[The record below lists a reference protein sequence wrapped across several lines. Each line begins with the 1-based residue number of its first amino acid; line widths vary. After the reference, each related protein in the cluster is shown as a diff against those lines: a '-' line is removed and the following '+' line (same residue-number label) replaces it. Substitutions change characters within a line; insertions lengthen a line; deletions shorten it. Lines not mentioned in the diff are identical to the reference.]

1 MSVPH
6 PHFGVL
12 PLKSCAV
19 GFKLTSMGRNSD
31 KMGRLN
37 KDGTKRM
44 VLLDT
49 AQLKGYFFV
58 TNQLVNSRGQS

>member
-6 PHFGVL
+6 PLFGVL
-12 PLKSCAV
+12 PLKSCDV

-31 KMGRLN
+31 KMDRLN

-44 VLLDT
+44 GLLDT
-49 AQLKGYFFV
+49 AQLKGYSF
-58 TNQLVNSRGQS
+58 L

>member
-6 PHFGVL
+6 PLFAVL
-12 PLKSCAV
+12 PLKSCNV

-31 KMGRLN
+31 KIGRLN
-37 KDGTKRM
+37 KD

-49 AQLKGYFFV
+49 AQPKGYPSFV
-58 TNQLVNSRGQS
+58 TNQLVNSRG